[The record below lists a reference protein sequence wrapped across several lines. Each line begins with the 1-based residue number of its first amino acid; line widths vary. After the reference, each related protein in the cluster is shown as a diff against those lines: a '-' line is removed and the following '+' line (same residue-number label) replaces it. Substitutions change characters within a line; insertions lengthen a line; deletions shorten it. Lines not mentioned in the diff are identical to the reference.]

1 MLRLAITI
9 SVFLSCVLMG
19 LIPLP
24 FSTKTSNNNTF
35 PFAFTLPFK
44 YDVNPYFGVSLSADR
59 RPGARAA
66 LDYWFDSVFLVN
78 GTLAVEGGGCSV
90 GFGGASLPRR
100 RRGGRRRTAV
110 KTPLRIGKLC
120 GPSLA
125 KKEVVYSR
133 GSVEVLVKGVAM
145 TIIHFHWV
153 GFINPNPNSK
163 LLYHQR
169 TAVLLVF
176 LALAREV
183 YLPWQEHAH
192 RYGGLLQ
199 PLSSYFTYLRSSCS
213 LPKPIPST
221 LLVP

>member
-1 MLRLAITI
+1 MIRLAITI

-24 FSTKTSNNNTF
+24 FSTKTSNYNTF

-66 LDYWFDSVFLVN
+66 LDYWFDSVFLVD
-78 GTLAVEGGGCSV
+78 GTLEVEGGGCSV

-145 TIIHFHWV
+145 TVWVDCWSEVHWSLKGGRVDSVDCAVWLGGGII
-153 GFINPNPNSK
+153 
-163 LLYHQR
+163 
-169 TAVLLVF
+169 
-176 LALAREV
+176 
-183 YLPWQEHAH
+183 
-192 RYGGLLQ
+192 
-199 PLSSYFTYLRSSCS
+199 RSSFAS
-213 LPKPIPST
+213 LYY
-221 LLVP
+221 